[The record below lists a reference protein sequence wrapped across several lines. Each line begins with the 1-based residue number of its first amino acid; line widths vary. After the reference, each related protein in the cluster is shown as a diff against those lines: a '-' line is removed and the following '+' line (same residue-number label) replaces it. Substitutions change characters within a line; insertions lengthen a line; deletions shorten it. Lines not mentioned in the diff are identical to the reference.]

1 MPATRQIMGFP
12 SHPFVSPSINDLVMG
27 EPERLYLLGRR
38 PVPRGTLVLCPHR
51 TLAPRHLP
59 RRMKAEH
66 PGGPQRG
73 AEQQQHSQSP
83 CAREG
88 GPHPAVLPALLQR
101 GTVPLTCP
109 APLHVL
115 ATNVRTA
122 WGQFLTR
129 GRTLALKGKEHR
141 TVGQW

>member
-1 MPATRQIMGFP
+1 MGFP
-12 SHPFVSPSINDLVMG
+12 SQPIVSPSINDLVMG
-27 EPERLYLLGRR
+27 EPERLYPLGRR
-38 PVPRGTLVLCPHR
+38 HMPRGTLVLCPHR

-59 RRMKAEH
+59 RRMEAEH
-66 PGGPQRG
+66 PGGPPAWGG
-73 AEQQQHSQSP
+73 ATAAQPEP
-83 CAREG
+83 RAREG
-88 GPHPAVLPALLQR
+88 GPHPAVLAALLQR

-115 ATNVRTA
+115 ATNIRTA

-129 GRTLALKGKEHR
+129 GRTPALKGKEHR